1 MASFWTAEEV
11 DFSKDID
18 DWNNKLN
25 EDEKYFIKMI
35 LAFFAGDFD
44 NWIKTRKRQQVLT
57 LKYIHPLC

>member
-35 LAFFAGDFD
+35 LAFFACADSIVNINLMENFTKEVK
-44 NWIKTRKRQQVLT
+44 ILEA
-57 LKYIHPLC
+57 